1 MISGKIILASASPR
15 RAEIL
20 NEAGFDIEI
29 ISADVDERADGE
41 AVQTAAYNAQ
51 LKAHKISQNYDG
63 KIVVAA
69 DTVVCFNG
77 QLLGKPD
84 SITQAKARLL
94 DLSGKVHEVYTAVCI
109 CLGSETKQFVGVSR
123 VKFKDFGESVVN
135 EYYTK
140 VNPLDKAGGYNI
152 NESGDLIIESF
163 EGEYENIMGLP
174 ILELKRHLQEF
185 LK

>member
-1 MISGKIILASASPR
+1 MISEQIILASASPR

-20 NEAGFDIEI
+20 KEAGFAIEV

-51 LKAHKISQNYDG
+51 LKAQKIAQTYKD

-77 QLLGKPD
+77 QLLGKPK
-84 SITQAKARLL
+84 SIDQAKVRLL
-94 DLSGKVHEVYTAVCI
+94 DLSGKAHQVYTAVCI
-109 CLGSETKQFVGVSR
+109 CLGSQTKQFVGVSK
-123 VKFKDFGESVVN
+123 VKFKDFDESVVD
-135 EYYTK
+135 EYYAK

-152 NESGDLIIESF
+152 NEHGDLIIESF
-163 EGEYENIMGLP
+163 DGEYENIMGLP
-174 ILELKRHLQEF
+174 ILEFKRHLQEF
-185 LK
+185 IK